1 MTATWLCFW
10 KTTTKPLNSSN
21 NKFLNSRWL
30 IETTSYKKIKSGSL
44 HVTHHTS
51 HITNCMWNC
60 KFYKIFRII
69 VVVHFGKSFKLNLN
83 KFMKYFVIKIIVLT
97 KQTPRS
103 SPKLLKINMLWGKK
117 ISSKKLG
124 FPEKS

>member
-30 IETTSYKKIKSGSL
+30 IETTSYKKIKSGSS

-83 KFMKYFVIKIIVLT
+83 KFMKYFFIKIIVLT

-103 SPKLLKINMLWGKK
+103 STKLLKLNILWGKK